1 MSTRRLATHLRWV
14 RVLGHDVRVAVSP
27 GTEDRLPLLLCNGI
41 GASLELLEPFVDALD
56 PALTV
61 IRFDVPG
68 VGSSPA
74 PRLPYNFAGLAW
86 FVTKLLDQLGH
97 DQVDVLGIS
106 WGGGLAQQI
115 AFQHP
120 KRCRRLI
127 LVSTATGMIMIP
139 ARPAVLAKMITPR
152 RYRDATFAMRI
163 GAQLYGGRLRDEPE
177 LAGRLLHEQSRIG
190 SRRGYLYQLGAGLGW
205 SSVPGLPFIRQS
217 TLILSGTDDPIIPT
231 ANARLMRALIPRSS
245 LQLFDDGHL
254 GLVTQAELLAP
265 RVSEFLSAAVE

>member
-1 MSTRRLATHLRWV
+1 MSKKRVATHLKWV
-14 RVLGHDVRVAVSP
+14 RVARHDVRVAVSP
-27 GTEDRLPLLLCNGI
+27 GTGTGIPLLLCNGI
-41 GASLELLEPFVDALD
+41 GASLELLEPFVDEVN
-56 PALTV
+56 PAITV

-68 VGSSPA
+68 AGSSPA
-74 PRLPYNFAGLAW
+74 PRVPYNFAGLAW
-86 FVTKLLDQLGH
+86 FVTKLLDQLGY

-120 KRCRRLI
+120 RRCRRLI

-139 ARPAVLAKMITPR
+139 ARPRVLAKMITPR

-163 GAQLYGGRLRDEPE
+163 AAQLYGGRLRDEPE
-177 LAGRLLHEQSRIG
+177 LAGRLLHDQSRIG

-205 SSVPGLPFIRQS
+205 SSLPGLPFIRQS

-231 ANARLMRALIPRSS
+231 ANARLMRHLLPRAT
-245 LQLFDDGHL
+245 LHLFEDGHL
-254 GLVTQAELLAP
+254 GLITQAELLAR
-265 RVSEFLSAAVE
+265 RVSEFVSADQ